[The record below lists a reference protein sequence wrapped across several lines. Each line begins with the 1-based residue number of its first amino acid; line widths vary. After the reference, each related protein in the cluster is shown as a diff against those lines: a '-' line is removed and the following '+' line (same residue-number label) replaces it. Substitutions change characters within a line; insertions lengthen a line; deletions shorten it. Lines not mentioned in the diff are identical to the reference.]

1 MTDAA
6 DEDVIVAMETEQLLQ
21 MCPSEQQYNANTGD
35 ALHGAG
41 LWQTRYDKSHRR
53 RTDGGIYISF
63 STNQEMVKISSVY
76 CFLNSSEQKGS
87 SLRQW
92 MPVSLKKK
100 NNLQENPE
108 AGSPRRHVRLDLSSL
123 QLINDSL
130 PRPLPQRHALPQR
143 AYNVCC
149 LSTVLYYGAEG
160 RGAFG
165 GHAGGGAAI
174 IRSVWPHQEC
184 AAIYGVLPLL
194 GGRGR
199 DRNRIRAGIVGL

>member
-1 MTDAA
+1 MQTQETLCTVPDCGKQGMTNLTAA
-6 DEDVIVAMETEQLLQ
+6 DQ
-21 MCPSEQQYNANTGD
+21 MGVFTSASRPIRR
-35 ALHGAG
+35 
-41 LWQTRYDKSHRR
+41 WFKSL
-53 RTDGGIYISF
+53 
-63 STNQEMVKISSVY
+63 SVY
-76 CFLNSSEQKGS
+76 CFFNSSVQKES
-87 SLRQW
+87 SLLQW

-160 RGAFG
+160 RGAVG
-165 GHAGGGAAI
+165 RHAGGGAAI
-174 IRSVWPHQEC
+174 IRSVWPHQER

-194 GGRGR
+194 GGRG
-199 DRNRIRAGIVGL
+199 